1 MNTNPLQLDVV
12 VQCYRD
18 MVCMGEQD
26 VYQVRPGSV
35 NRLQMRPG
43 GVQVNAA
50 SLLLLTLDHVERF
63 IDGWYTGMAS
73 LTFDHALIGQW
84 RPFQFNI
91 YNDDAPSVVH
101 FNPCAML
108 FGYWPVDQPKLD
120 QCIYSFAIRP
130 WKSQLGV
137 SRETED

>member
-1 MNTNPLQLDVV
+1 MNPTPLELDVV

-18 MVCMGEQD
+18 MVCMGEED
-26 VYQVRPGSV
+26 VYQVKTGTP

-43 GVQVNAA
+43 GVQMNGA
-50 SLLLLTLDHVERF
+50 SLLLLSLDHVERF
-63 IDGWYTGMAS
+63 IDGWYTGMAN
-73 LTFDHALIGQW
+73 LTFDHAIIGNW

-101 FNPCAML
+101 FKPSAL
-108 FGYWPVDQPKLD
+108 FMGWQPQDTKLD

-130 WKSQLGV
+130 WKATPDV
-137 SRETED
+137 SRETES